1 MAESEAGT
9 GNERRFLYP
18 TDEDLRVPKVGSSAA
33 EGRYWGEKYCSERSI
48 RAGAIGAAQEQS
60 KFAQASPGGVSLA
73 VIGTSHLAF
82 CTAVAAARN
91 GFTVYPEE
99 EIEKAELVIVAED
112 TPTTTAGIRNEVYI
126 ADKIRSI
133 TSEFV
138 VVASQ
143 VSPGFCKR
151 MGTSIYHQPEQLRIL
166 SATENALHPH
176 RIVVGCAQPTKF
188 EELPAAYRTYL
199 TAFNW
204 PVLLM
209 SYEEAEF
216 SKIAINMWLA
226 AQVDTTNRLA
236 AAAAKV
242 GASWERIAEAMRL
255 DPRIGKDAYLTPGR
269 WQDSLHLLR
278 DHVTLTEIE
287 HK

>member
-1 MAESEAGT
+1 M
-9 GNERRFLYP
+9 N
-18 TDEDLRVPKVGSSAA
+18 VCVVG
-33 EGRYWGEKYCSERSI
+33 K
-48 RAGAIGAAQEQS
+48 
-60 KFAQASPGGVSLA
+60 
-73 VIGTSHLAF
+73 SHLAF
-82 CTAVAAARN
+82 CTAVAAASR
-91 GFTVYPEE
+91 GCKVYPEE
-99 EIEKAELVIVAED
+99 EIEKAELVLFAQDVETDGDGHRKLGAIKTSVLRLA
-112 TPTTTAGIRNEVYI
+112 
-126 ADKIRSI
+126 KSI
-133 TSEFV
+133 L
-138 VVASQ
+138 AICSQ
-143 VSPGFCKR
+143 VPPGFTRSLGFPCF
-151 MGTSIYHQPEQLRIL
+151 HQPEQLRIVT
-166 SATENALHPH
+166 ATDNACNPP
-176 RIVVGCAQPTKF
+176 RIVVGCAEPTKF

-199 TAFNW
+199 TAFNC

-278 DHVTLTEIE
+278 DHVTLEEIE
-287 HK
+287 RQ